1 MEIGGLDDN
10 KRSQLNSMLD
20 RNKFA
25 FSVNDSD
32 IGLIRDYQFEII
44 WKTEN
49 TEVYQKP
56 RPVAANMRA
65 KADAQI
71 ESWKEMGVIE
81 PSESPNNIPIFFI
94 KKGTKGDIR
103 PILDCR
109 AVNLETIANRFPIP
123 HLKDLLTN
131 ISRLIGTHG
140 KDKLYISTTDIQSAF
155 TQLAVKKE
163 DREKCAFTYNYI

>member
-32 IGLIRDYQFEII
+32 IGLIRDYQFEIN

-81 PSESPNNIPIFFI
+81 PSEGPNNIPIFFI

-123 HLKDLLTN
+123 HLKD
-131 ISRLIGTHG
+131 
-140 KDKLYISTTDIQSAF
+140 
-155 TQLAVKKE
+155 
-163 DREKCAFTYNYI
+163 